1 MINYF
6 VTPESHYFEKFKADC
21 EALDIETIDEKMRDL
36 VQLILERSNIF
47 TRYCCQGHNE
57 VGKENSVYLM
67 MAGDKDALSLVSEVM
82 MLARSFVS
90 SNDPN
95 HRPFNLEVSP
105 SWMLDLQAADPY
117 ISFTIRSEHFYSER
131 HQDELINALFDAFWT
146 LIPSKH
152 PVEVTSLS
160 VLELLHRG
168 EKQCVHI
175 KEAPASKQS
184 EMVFGHFTAGFER
197 IDHEDG
203 MAICEKCHEV
213 VFAE

>member
-6 VTPESHYFEKFKADC
+6 VTPESHYFERFKEDC
-21 EALDIETIDEKMRDL
+21 AYLDIETIDEKMQDL

-57 VGKENSVYLM
+57 VGKENAVYLM

-105 SWMLDLQAADPY
+105 SWVLGLQAADPY

-131 HQDELINALFDAFWT
+131 HQDELINALYDAFWT
-146 LIPSKH
+146 LIPSQH
-152 PVEVTSLS
+152 PVEVTSH
-160 VLELLHRG
+160 VALETHHKG
-168 EKQCVHI
+168 GDV
-175 KEAPASKQS
+175 
-184 EMVFGHFTAGFER
+184 
-197 IDHEDG
+197 
-203 MAICEKCHEV
+203 
-213 VFAE
+213 